1 MRAVPENNTDPA
13 RAGTSAAG
21 EQPPSSK
28 GGLWRWVTSVR
39 GTGGP
44 LAALVALVVLLALLS
59 GDFLTTNNLL
69 NVGVQASVTAVLAF
83 GMTFVIVSGGIDL
96 SVGSIAGLSGIVTG
110 WTATTAGVPMWL
122 AVLAGVASG
131 VLAGV
136 VSGILITAGR
146 MPPFIATLAMLSV
159 ARGLA
164 LVIADGRPI
173 PVDGWLATLGSG
185 ELFGFLPYPVLVLI
199 AAAVAT
205 GLILRRT
212 YAGRAMYA
220 IGGNPEAARLSG
232 IRVNRQQVLV
242 YALSGM
248 FAAVAG
254 ILLAARLAS
263 AQPEAGT
270 GYELDAIAAVVI
282 GGASLSGG
290 VGTAVGTL
298 IGALILAILRN
309 GLNLLDVS
317 AFWQQVVIGAVIA
330 AAVLFD
336 TLRRRRR
343 SGGKGGGP
351 LRSPAVRKAG
361 AAVLVLV
368 VIAAGWAI
376 VDRQRGGGVSGT
388 RIALSLSTLNNP
400 FFVDVREGAQ
410 EEADRLGVKLTVT
423 DAGSDPSRQANDI
436 QNAIA
441 RGVDAIVV
449 NPVDSDAVVPSVQAA
464 NAAGIPVI
472 ALDRAPSGGIV
483 VTTVASDN
491 VEGGRLAARQL
502 AELVGTG
509 PVAVLEGKPGT
520 SAARDRQAGF
530 DEEIARHPGITVV
543 ASQPADFDRT
553 KALDVMSNVLQ
564 SNPDIRGVFAAN
576 DEMALG
582 AVKALG
588 ARAGGQIKI
597 VGFDGTPDGLAAV
610 EAGTVNADVAQQ
622 PTVLGVDAVRLAVE
636 ATGDSVLVDTAETGA
651 VHSVPVRVVTAD
663 N

>member
-1 MRAVPENNTDPA
+1 MPENNTDPA
-13 RAGTSAAG
+13 KAGAPAAG
-21 EQPPSSK
+21 EKMDAPH
-28 GGLWRWVTSVR
+28 GALRRWVTSLR
-39 GTGGP
+39 GSGGP

-122 AVLAGVASG
+122 AVLAGAASG

-164 LVIADGRPI
+164 LVLADGRPI
-173 PVDGWLATLGSG
+173 PLDGWLATLGSG
-185 ELFGFLPYPVLVLI
+185 ELFGFLPYPVLVLV

-205 GLILRRT
+205 GLLLRRT

-220 IGGNPEAARLSG
+220 IGGNAEAARLSG
-232 IRVNRQQVLV
+232 IRVDRQQVLV
-242 YALSGM
+242 YALSGL

-343 SGGKGGGP
+343 GGGRTGGP
-351 LRSPAVRKAG
+351 LRNPAVRKAG
-361 AAVLVLV
+361 AAVLVLL
-368 VIAAGWAI
+368 VIGAGWAI
-376 VDRQRGGGVSGT
+376 VDRQRSGGASGT

-410 EEADRLGVKLTVT
+410 TEADRLGVRLTVT

-441 RGVDAIVV
+441 QGVDAIVV
-449 NPVDSDAVVPSVQAA
+449 NPVDSDAIVPSVRAA
-464 NAAGIPVI
+464 NAANIPVV

-491 VEGGRLAARQL
+491 IEGGRLAARQL
-502 AELVGTG
+502 ADLVGSG

-530 DEEIARHPGITVV
+530 DEEIARHPGIRVV

-564 SNPDIRGVFAAN
+564 SNPDVRGVFAAN

-588 ARAGGQIKI
+588 PRAGGQVKV

-610 EAGTVNADVAQQ
+610 QAGTVNADIAQQ
-622 PTVLGVDAVRLAVE
+622 PTALGVDAVRLAAE
-636 ATGDSVLVDTAETGA
+636 ASGDATLAGGTESGA
-651 VHSVPVRVVTAD
+651 THSVPVQVVTKTA

>member
-1 MRAVPENNTDPA
+1 MPENNTDPA

-21 EQPPSSK
+21 KPPPSSR
-28 GGLWRWVTSVR
+28 GALWRWVTSVR

-122 AVLAGVASG
+122 AVLAGMASG

-173 PVDGWLATLGSG
+173 PVEGWLATLGSG

-199 AAAVAT
+199 AAAIAT

-220 IGGNPEAARLSG
+220 IGGNAEAARLSG

-242 YALSGM
+242 YALSGL

-343 SGGKGGGP
+343 TGGKGGGP
-351 LRSPAVRKAG
+351 LKSPAVRKAG

-376 VDRQRGGGVSGT
+376 VDRQRSGGASGT

-472 ALDRAPSGGIV
+472 ALDRAPSGGLV

-520 SAARDRQAGF
+520 SAARDGRP
-530 DEEIARHPGITVV
+530 DSTRRSRGIR
-543 ASQPADFDRT
+543 ASRWSRRSP
-553 KALDVMSNVLQ
+553 
-564 SNPDIRGVFAAN
+564 
-576 DEMALG
+576 
-582 AVKALG
+582 
-588 ARAGGQIKI
+588 
-597 VGFDGTPDGLAAV
+597 
-610 EAGTVNADVAQQ
+610 
-622 PTVLGVDAVRLAVE
+622 PT
-636 ATGDSVLVDTAETGA
+636 STAPRRST
-651 VHSVPVRVVTAD
+651 
-663 N
+663 

>member
-1 MRAVPENNTDPA
+1 M
-13 RAGTSAAG
+13 
-21 EQPPSSK
+21 
-28 GGLWRWVTSVR
+28 TSVR
-39 GTGGP
+39 AAGGP

-69 NVGVQASVTAVLAF
+69 NVGVQAAVTAVLAF

-122 AVLAGVASG
+122 AVLAGMASG

-136 VSGILITAGR
+136 VSGILVTAGR

-173 PVDGWLATLGSG
+173 PVDGWVATLGSG

-199 AAAVAT
+199 AAAIAT

-220 IGGNPEAARLSG
+220 IGGNAEAARLSG

-242 YALSGM
+242 YALSGL

-336 TLRRRRR
+336 TLRRRRT
-343 SGGKGGGP
+343 GGKGAGP
-351 LRSPAVRKAG
+351 LRSPAVRKAA
-361 AAVLVLV
+361 AAVLALLV
-368 VIAAGWAI
+368 VAAGWAI
-376 VDRQRGGGVSGT
+376 VDRQRGGGASGT

-410 EEADRLGVKLTVT
+410 DEADRLGVRLTVT

-472 ALDRAPSGGIV
+472 ALDRAPSGGVV

-530 DEEIARHPGITVV
+530 DEEITRHPGITVV

-588 ARAGGQIKI
+588 PRAGGQIKI

-622 PTVLGVDAVRLAVE
+622 PTVLGGDAMRLAVE
-636 ATGDSVLVDTAETGA
+636 ATGDSEAADTSESGA
-651 VHSVPVRVVTAD
+651 VHSVPVRVVTARD